1 MTEVML
7 PSRPALLALLRGR
20 SRLKETDV
28 ANVEASVGSRF
39 ALGVIGIVGSS
50 GVGKTTLLERLLP
63 ALESRGIAVGA
74 AKHASHGFLADRPG
88 KDSHRLYEAGARAVA
103 LISTEQVAVFRRLDG
118 SLVRPPALADA
129 LAALPPS
136 LDFVL
141 AEGFAWEPIPRV
153 VLVGPD
159 ETPRSEHLECG
170 SASYPTYPAES
181 SLSAISVP
189 PARCGPA
196 LAKPRGPGRSR
207 RPARPAEGSRCS

>member
-1 MTEVML
+1 M
-7 PSRPALLALLRGR
+7 
-20 SRLKETDV
+20 

-170 SASYPTYPAES
+170 EVVT
-181 SLSAISVP
+181 IVRMP
-189 PARCGPA
+189 PALDTKPQLPA
-196 LAKPRGPGRSR
+196 AFVESLADDILEHARRARSSGASAAQ
-207 RPARPAEGSRCS
+207 PAWARPA

>member
-1 MTEVML
+1 M
-7 PSRPALLALLRGR
+7 S
-20 SRLKETDV
+20 
-28 ANVEASVGSRF
+28 NVEAIVGSQF
-39 ALGVIGIVGSS
+39 PLGVVGIVGSS

-63 ALESRGIAVGA
+63 ALEAHGVAVGA

-129 LAALPPS
+129 LGALPAS
-136 LDFVL
+136 LDLVL
-141 AEGFAWEPIPRV
+141 AEGFAWEPISRI

-170 SASYPTYPAES
+170 EVLT
-181 SLSAISVP
+181 IVRMP
-189 PARCGPA
+189 PALDTKPQLPA
-196 LAKPRGPGRSR
+196 AFVESLADDILEHARRTR
-207 RPARPAEGSRCS
+207 RPEASPAQRPWLRPA

>member
-1 MTEVML
+1 M
-7 PSRPALLALLRGR
+7 
-20 SRLKETDV
+20 
-28 ANVEASVGSRF
+28 ANAEATAAPRF
-39 ALGVIGIVGSS
+39 SLGVIGIVGSS

-63 ALESRGIAVGA
+63 ALEARGVAVGA

-103 LISTEQVAVFRRLDG
+103 LISTEQVAVFRRLAG
-118 SLVRPPALADA
+118 SLARPPALADA

-136 LDFVL
+136 LDLVL

-170 SASYPTYPAES
+170 EVVT
-181 SLSAISVP
+181 IVRMP
-189 PARCGPA
+189 PALDTKPQLPA
-196 LAKPRGPGRSR
+196 RFVESLADDVLAHARRSR
-207 RPARPAEGSRCS
+207 SAEMGSEPRPWANPA